1 MTHRPI
7 ATISTIAMAG
17 LALAACS
24 STSTGSAKPAPKHV
38 VESHPTTTVTAAT
51 TTAPS
56 SNVPSTTAPVVVTTT
71 YPYAAVRAQKV
82 ATDQAQVSADQ
93 ATVADDQYQLSQA
106 QKRSLGA
113 TLACND
119 AQQGQATG
127 KYPADPAAITQAC
140 STVDMYAAP
149 LPGLQQTLVN
159 DQAALGA
166 AQAQLQQDENS

>member
-1 MTHRPI
+1 MTHRPM
-7 ATISTIAMAG
+7 TTMTTIAMAG

-24 STSTGSAKPAPKHV
+24 STSTGSAKPVPKHV
-38 VESHPTTTVTAAT
+38 VASPPTTTVTAPT
-51 TTAPS
+51 
-56 SNVPSTTAPVVVTTT
+56 TTAPVVVTTT
-71 YPYAAVRAQKV
+71 YPYAAVRAQKL

-93 ATVADDQYQLSQA
+93 ATVADDQYQFSQA